1 MKHTPFLY
9 FEKIYKKT
17 LLVFKKE
24 RGENMHYQQIRRSRY
39 EAHFGIASSS
49 DGKSLV
55 VVLKRTSSE

>member
-1 MKHTPFLY
+1 
-9 FEKIYKKT
+9 
-17 LLVFKKE
+17 
-24 RGENMHYQQIRRSRY
+24 MHYQQIRRSRY